1 MSSATL
7 FWQSAL
13 VGLSVAAPLG
23 PIGLLCMQRSLE
35 SGARRGFVSGLGA
48 ASADMLYALLGA
60 LGAGALVRVFVG
72 WENWLAAAGA
82 AFMLWLALGM
92 LRAPSTVKAA
102 GARDGGGLL
111 AAYTSVLALTATNPL
126 TVSSFIAIFATLGVR
141 QETGTGS
148 LLFALGVF
156 AGSALWWALLSAGC
170 SVLGRQL
177 DVSLRVRINRAA
189 GLLLAAF
196 ALFKL
201 AQLAT

>member
-48 ASADMLYALLGA
+48 ASADALYALLGA
-60 LGAGALVRVFVG
+60 LGAGTLLRMFAG
-72 WENWLAAAGA
+72 WEGWLAGAGA
-82 AFMLWLALGM
+82 AFMLWLAVGI
-92 LRAPSTVKAA
+92 LRAPAAADAA
-102 GARDGGGLL
+102 GARESGGLL
-111 AAYTSVLALTATNPL
+111 SAYTSVLALTATNPL
-126 TVSSFIAIFATLGVR
+126 TVSSFIAIFATLGV
-141 QETGTGS
+141 QQQTGTSS

-156 AGSALWWALLSAGC
+156 AGSALWWGLLSLGC
-170 SVLGRQL
+170 ALLGRQ
-177 DVSLRVRINRAA
+177 VTMPLRVRINRFA
-189 GLLLAAF
+189 GLLLAVF

-201 AQLAT
+201 TQLLA

>member
-13 VGLSVAAPLG
+13 IGLSVAAPLG
-23 PIGLLCMQRSLE
+23 PVGLLCMQRSLE

-48 ASADMLYALLGA
+48 ASADALYALLGA
-60 LGAGALVRVFVG
+60 LGAGTLLPMFAG
-72 WENWLAAAGA
+72 WEGWLAGAGA
-82 AFMLWLALGM
+82 AFMLWLAVGM
-92 LRAPSTVKAA
+92 LRAPAAAEAA

-126 TVSSFIAIFATLGVR
+126 TVSSFIAIFATLGV
-141 QETGTGS
+141 QQQTSAGS

-156 AGSALWWALLSAGC
+156 AGSALWWALLSTGC
-170 SVLGRQL
+170 AALGRQL
-177 DVSLRVRINRAA
+177 GVPIRKRINRAA
-189 GLLLAAF
+189 GLLLAGF

-201 AQLAT
+201 AQLPV